1 MITLTRPLDEDL
13 ARSAAMHS
21 RLCPRQVIGVRM
33 ARLACAYL
41 RVDPAIERKQIF
53 VFMECGRCA
62 ADAVIAVTGAS
73 PTNQLMKLIH
83 YGKVAATFVNLK
95 TQSAVRVSENQNSR
109 DVAVRM
115 MSPHI
120 SAWEAQLQA
129 YQSMSESSLLSWQPV
144 ELRTPLPQILEKHCV
159 VCETCGDRINEH
171 SEVVIDQRILC
182 KACAHGSYYQPLA
195 ASAGCLAAS

>member
-1 MITLTRPLDEDL
+1 MITLARSLDEDL

-33 ARLACAYL
+33 ARVACAYL
-41 RVDPAIERKQIF
+41 RVDPAIERKQVF

-73 PTNQLMKLIH
+73 PTNQLMKLIQ

-95 TQSAVRVSENQNSR
+95 TQIAVRVSENQTSR

-115 MSPHI
+115 MSPRL

-129 YQSMSESSLLSWQPV
+129 YQSMPDALLLNWQPV
-144 ELRTPLPQILEKHCV
+144 ELHRPLPQIPEKHCV
-159 VCETCGDRINEH
+159 VCESCGDRVNER
-171 SEVVIDQRILC
+171 SEVVIDQRVLC
-182 KACAHGSYYQPLA
+182 KACAHGSYYQPLTTRA
-195 ASAGCLAAS
+195 DCLAVS